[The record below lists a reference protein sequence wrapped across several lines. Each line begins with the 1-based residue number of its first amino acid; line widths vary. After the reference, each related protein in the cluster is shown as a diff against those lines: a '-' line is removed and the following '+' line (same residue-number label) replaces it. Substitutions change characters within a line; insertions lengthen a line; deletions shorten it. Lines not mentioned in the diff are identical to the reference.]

1 MFKKVLVANRG
12 EIAVRAFRALHELNA
27 KTVAVF
33 PYEDRNS
40 IHRQKADEAYRIGEE
55 GHPVRAYLDVDSII
69 KVALESGADAI
80 YPGYGFLA
88 ENADLAR
95 KAKDHGLTFV
105 GPPAEVLE
113 QTGNKVASLRAAQR
127 AGVPT
132 LKSTEPSADADELIA
147 QADSIGFPLFVK
159 AVAGGGGRGMRRVET
174 AKDLPEALKSAMH
187 EAETAFGD
195 PTAFLEQ
202 AVLRP
207 RHIEVQVLA
216 DNYGNVVHLFE
227 RDCSMQRRHQKVIEI
242 APAPNIDD
250 ELRQRLYDDAVKF
263 AKAMNY
269 QNAGTVE
276 FLVDTEG
283 ERAGQHV
290 FIEMN
295 PRIQVEHT
303 ITEEITDID
312 LVTSQLRIA

>member
-1 MFKKVLVANRG
+1 
-12 EIAVRAFRALHELNA
+12 
-27 KTVAVF
+27 
-33 PYEDRNS
+33 
-40 IHRQKADEAYRIGEE
+40 
-55 GHPVRAYLDVDSII
+55 
-69 KVALESGADAI
+69 
-80 YPGYGFLA
+80 
-88 ENADLAR
+88 
-95 KAKDHGLTFV
+95 
-105 GPPAEVLE
+105 
-113 QTGNKVASLRAAQR
+113 
-127 AGVPT
+127 
-132 LKSTEPSADADELIA
+132 
-147 QADSIGFPLFVK
+147 
-159 AVAGGGGRGMRRVET
+159 MRRVET
-174 AKDLPEALKSAMH
+174 ARELPDALKSAMH

-207 RHIEVQVLA
+207 RHIEVQILA

-242 APAPNIDD
+242 APAPNLDD

-269 QNAGTVE
+269 RNAGTVE

-312 LVTSQLRIA
+312 LVVSKMRIVSVTSLEDLGIHTE